1 MPEIS
6 LANLSLALG
15 AIMLL
20 TAVWGLAKPEGM
32 MDWVKKFPR
41 NETAGWA
48 LMLAGMAWFLWV
60 LSGETLADFEKFRMH
75 FKIFIVATGVGA
87 CFFLKDFLAVRGL
100 AVVLLMLAKLIV
112 DTARWHES
120 DWRLVLVVLAYA
132 FVVKAMWFTVAPWR
146 MRDILDWATAS
157 ERRFKML
164 CGARLA
170 FAVLLMVLGLT
181 VFK

>member
-1 MPEIS
+1 MPEITI
-6 LANLSLALG
+6 AQLSLALG
-15 AIMLL
+15 ALMVF
-20 TAVWGLAKPEGM
+20 TAIFGLVKPEGAM
-32 MDWVKKFPR
+32 NWTKDFPR
-41 NETAGWA
+41 NETAGWT

-100 AVVLLMLAKLIV
+100 AVILLLLAKLIV

-120 DWRLVLVVLAYA
+120 DWRLVLIVLAYA
-132 FVVKAMWFTVAPWR
+132 LVLKAMWFTVAPWR
-146 MRDILDWATAS
+146 MRDIIEWATAN
-157 ERRFKML
+157 EGRFKLM
-164 CGARLA
+164 CGVRLA
-170 FAVLLMVLGLT
+170 FAVLLIVLGLT

>member
-6 LANLSLALG
+6 LADLSLALG

-20 TAVWGLAKPEGM
+20 TAIVGLAKPEGA
-32 MDWVKKFPR
+32 MDWVRKFPR
-41 NETAGWA
+41 NETAGWT
-48 LMLAGMAWFLWV
+48 LMLMGMAWFLWV
-60 LSGETLADFEKFRMH
+60 LSGETLADFEKFRLH

-112 DTARWHES
+112 DTARWHPS
-120 DWRLVLVVLAYA
+120 DWRLVLVVLAYVL
-132 FVVKAMWFTVAPWR
+132 VVKAMWFTVAPWR
-146 MRDILDWATAS
+146 MRDVLDWATAS
-157 ERRFKML
+157 EQRFKTV
-164 CGARLA
+164 CGVRLV
-170 FAVLLMVLGLT
+170 FAVLFLALGLT

>member
-15 AIMLL
+15 AIMVL
-20 TAVWGLAKPEGM
+20 TAVWGLAKTEGA
-32 MDWVKKFPR
+32 MDWMKKFPR
-41 NETAGWA
+41 NETAGWT
-48 LMLAGMAWFLWV
+48 LTLVGMAWFLWV
-60 LSGETLADFEKFRMH
+60 LSGETLADFERFRMH
-75 FKIFIVATGVGA
+75 FKVFIVATGVGA

-112 DTARWHES
+112 ETARWHES

-132 FVVKAMWFTVAPWR
+132 LVVKAMWFTVAPWR

-157 ERRFKML
+157 EQRFKMM
-164 CGARLA
+164 CGVRLA